1 MIFTTLLGIPN
12 YFNDLKRLRYIK
24 INHLLGKWRTGLFY
38 LRKRFEV
45 NLNKPLGLREF
56 SFGILLHLLLTRRK
70 VTSVR
75 IYPQCLVPLFRPN
88 LLLAHKPWDLNL
100 HPHI

>member
-1 MIFTTLLGIPN
+1 MFEYVGAPN
-12 YFNDLKRLRYIK
+12 YFDDLKKLRYIK

-45 NLNKPLGLREF
+45 NLNTPLGLREF

-88 LLLAHKPWDLNL
+88 LPLAHKPWDLNL